1 MEYFNIDVL
10 DYINDSN
17 FIVKLNSISKYL
29 DYAINATIKNQNIYN
44 IDGLEEKSA
53 KKIIFDYLNG
63 KTECFTRENGVRT
76 NMSKI
81 GFNNVLNALLKSAII
96 HKVKKVNIDKE
107 IFDEFDND
115 ILATVICDNL
125 SKGKYD
131 ETVKLFTTN
140 SNNLKTLISMYVEES
155 YKLDDEKR
163 ALMDTLS
170 SKDNLATDS
179 LKTIE
184 ENMKSTK
191 RKKNM

>member
-53 KKIIFDYLNG
+53 KKILFDYLNG
-63 KTECFTRENGVRT
+63 KTECFTRENGVRQ

-81 GFNNVLNALLKSAII
+81 GYNNVLNALLKNAII

-107 IFDEFDND
+107 IFDEFNND
-115 ILATVICDNL
+115 ILATVICENL
-125 SKGKYD
+125 SNDKYN
-131 ETVKLFTTN
+131 ETVKLLT
-140 SNNLKTLISMYVEES
+140 SNPDNLKTLISMYVEEA
-155 YKLDDEKR
+155 YKLNDEKR

-170 SKDNLATDS
+170 SKDDLATNS
-179 LKTIE
+179 LRTIE
-184 ENMKSTK
+184 
-191 RKKNM
+191 KNMNKKKHVL